1 MSWYHDGKMNDQIR
15 IARHR
20 LPSSD
25 PVFNDSV
32 SMGFTSLQGDGHFA
46 FFVDIRRCYFCTQD
60 VWNES
65 VGLCDGI
72 CSNDPMPSIDQPCH
86 TGKGIPHQMECF
98 DHLRMIAV
106 THSPNPL
113 LSCSRAIKLLTEP
126 A

>member
-1 MSWYHDGKMNDQIR
+1 MSWYHDDKMNDQIR

-65 VGLCDGI
+65 VGDCTMGFAAMTLCHL
-72 CSNDPMPSIDQPCH
+72 SI
-86 TGKGIPHQMECF
+86 
-98 DHLRMIAV
+98 
-106 THSPNPL
+106 
-113 LSCSRAIKLLTEP
+113 SRAIPGKASHIRWNALITS